1 MYKKHIITLILTIF
15 TSLGYGQS
23 KKELNKTIS
32 KLTLNLTT
40 QELKIKNNNHII
52 DSLELK
58 IKHNNHI
65 IDSLKNEIL
74 NYIEFNKTN
83 SYITRF
89 IQAFY
94 NSLEL
99 SEAENQRHYNY
110 GDISFDL
117 GNFSCLIAENAK
129 YSLQRVEMLSDE
141 YYHDRYYVELLSIED
156 VKFTNNK
163 IIASTKVLY
172 VGYEMG
178 SFYNKEQL
186 IMEDDKG
193 ILKLTSWLDID
204 LYKMEP
210 SDYDHMQNFTK
221 DKFYKSFGSYNK
233 N

>member
-1 MYKKHIITLILTIF
+1 MYKKHLVTLILTIF

-32 KLTLNLTT
+32 KLTMNLTT
-40 QELKIKNNNHII
+40 QELKIKN
-52 DSLELK
+52 
-58 IKHNNHI
+58 NNHI

-99 SEAENQRHYNY
+99 SEAENQRHSNY

-129 YSLQRVEMLSDE
+129 YSLQRVEMLSDK

-156 VKFTNNK
+156 VKFVKNK

-172 VGYEMG
+172 VGYAMG

-193 ILKLTSWLDID
+193 ILKLTSWLDVD

-221 DKFYKSFGSYNK
+221 DNFYKYFGSFNK